1 MASSHISA
9 AEYLSGD
16 SEESLEDDFYGQ
28 VGETND
34 KK

>member
-16 SEESLEDDFYGQ
+16 SEESYEDDFYGRLSQ
-28 VGETND
+28 VEI
-34 KK
+34 